1 MSFLITLTG
10 NHYIPEADSER
21 LEEQKG
27 EIFQDSILPMAAAL
41 QNAC

>member
-1 MSFLITLTG
+1 MSFLISLTG
-10 NHYIPEADSER
+10 NHYIPDSEK
-21 LEEQKG
+21 LEEQEG